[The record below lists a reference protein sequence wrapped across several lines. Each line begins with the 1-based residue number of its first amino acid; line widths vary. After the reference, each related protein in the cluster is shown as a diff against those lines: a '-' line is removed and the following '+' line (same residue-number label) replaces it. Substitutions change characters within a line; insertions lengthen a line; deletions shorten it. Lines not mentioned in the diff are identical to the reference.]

1 MMRDFR
7 FPVSC
12 ALAAS
17 LAGCGGGG
25 GTGVAVGTPAATA
38 TSASQIAAPT
48 ENVQTVS
55 VEPGPASA
63 VNLPF
68 TSVTV
73 CAPGGTPCQTID
85 HVVVDTAS
93 SGLRILA
100 SALSPS
106 LLQALPQQKDD
117 SGNAV
122 GECAQFASGSS
133 WGPVN
138 TADVTRAAR
147 KASSIP
153 VQIIGDASFATV
165 PAACSST
172 GPLHNTVDTLLANG
186 ILGVGVFRED
196 CGSAC
201 ADSASPGF
209 YYACPSTGCQ
219 GIALPVARQVQNPV
233 ARFASDNNGV
243 ILQLPAIPSA
253 GAATAAGALV
263 FGIGTRANNGLGSA
277 AVFGVNPTT
286 GTLTTVYRGR
296 VLSRSFFDSGS
307 NAYFFTDLAIPRC
320 ASNPSFYCPSAT
332 LALTAT
338 VQGANG
344 TVASVDFA
352 VANTEALLRSNP
364 TASAFD
370 NLAGPIGSSWAFDWG
385 LPFFFGR
392 SVYTAFVGAS
402 TPAGAGPYIA
412 F

>member
-1 MMRDFR
+1 MMRDLR
-7 FPVSC
+7 FLVSC
-12 ALAAS
+12 AALAA

-25 GTGVAVGTPAATA
+25 GTGVAAGTPAA
-38 TSASQIAAPT
+38 SASQIAAPAD
-48 ENVQTVS
+48 NVQTVS

-93 SGLRILA
+93 SGLRIVA

-106 LLQALPQQKDD
+106 LLQALPQQKDG

-133 WGPVN
+133 WGPVK
-138 TADVTRAAR
+138 TADVTLAALQ
-147 KASSIP
+147 ASSLP
-153 VQIIGDASFATV
+153 VQIIGDASFAAV

-219 GIALPVARQVQNPV
+219 GVALALARQVQNPV
-233 ARFASDNNGV
+233 VRFASDNNGV

-253 GAATAAGALV
+253 GVATATGALV

-320 ASNPSFYCPSAT
+320 ASYPSFYCPSAT

-338 VQGANG
+338 VQGTNG

-352 VANTEALLRSNP
+352 VANTDALLQNNP
-364 TASAFD
+364 AAGAFN
-370 NLAGPIGSSWAFDWG
+370 NLAGPIGSAFAFDWG

-392 SVYTAFVGAS
+392 RVYTAFVGAG